1 MKLTFL
7 ILSAAVCYSVCAD
20 SAVDGAN
27 YSLWPQRPPQIAQ
40 AARLLQEGDA
50 DKAVD
55 LLRPFVRQEGVIG
68 REARKMTASVNV
80 AKYLSRSNPTAYI
93 YTVRSGD
100 TLPRIVVNT
109 KCNSE
114 VLMLLN
120 GIVDPSSLRAGA
132 RLVAVNM
139 KLRAEVHVA
148 RREVCVWDSDTLV
161 AVYDVESMDLPDH
174 TISQEC
180 TVSAR
185 EGYIDNNL
193 LGRTSLQLLAAE
205 RVVRLSNGVSITGT
219 QAVNAPFVQLKAAD
233 VNELALLLSLGS
245 EVSVIGEGAQ
255 PLPDDSCEV

>member
-1 MKLTFL
+1 MKLTYL
-7 ILSAAVCYSVCAD
+7 ILSAAACYSVCAD
-20 SAVDGAN
+20 SSADGAN
-27 YSLWPQRPPQIAQ
+27 YSLWPQRPPQIAE
-40 AARLLQEGDA
+40 AARLLQEGNA

-80 AKYLSRSNPTAYI
+80 VKYLSRSNPTAYI

-148 RREVCVWDSDTLV
+148 GREIRVWDNDTLV
-161 AVYDVESMDLPDH
+161 AVYDVEALELSDSA
-174 TISQEC
+174 ISQEC
-180 TVSAR
+180 TVTAR
-185 EGYIDNNL
+185 EGYIDNNV

-205 RVVRLSNGVSITGT
+205 RVVRLSNGVSVTGS
-219 QAVNAPFVQLKAAD
+219 QVVNAPFVQLKAAD
-233 VNELALLLSLGS
+233 VNELALLLSFGS
-245 EVSVIGEGAQ
+245 DVSVIRDGATS
-255 PLPDDSCEV
+255 LPDAE

>member
-1 MKLTFL
+1 MKLIFL

-20 SAVDGAN
+20 SAADGAN
-27 YSLWPQRPPQIAQ
+27 YSLWPQRPPQIAE
-40 AARLLQEGDA
+40 ASRLLLEGNT

-55 LLRPFVRQEGVIG
+55 LLRPFVRQDGVIG
-68 REARKMTASVNV
+68 REARRMTASVNV
-80 AKYLSRSNPTAYI
+80 AKYLSRNNPTAYI
-93 YTVRSGD
+93 YTVRTGD
-100 TLPRIVVNT
+100 TLPRIVLNT

-132 RLVAVNM
+132 RLVAANM

-148 RREVCVWDSDTLV
+148 RRELCVWDSDTLV
-161 AVYDVESMDLPDH
+161 AVYDVEALDLSDC
-174 TISQEC
+174 TISQES

-185 EGYIDNNL
+185 EGYIDNNI

-205 RVVRLSNGVSITGT
+205 RVVRLSNGVSVTGT

-233 VNELALLLSLGS
+233 VNELALLLSIGS
-245 EVSVIGEGAQ
+245 GVSVIRDGTAS
-255 PLPDDSCEV
+255 LPDDK